1 MDEPDP
7 QRKPKSAGLLLIGV
21 GTVLT
26 SMIASGFILGYVVDY
41 VFSTQPIFMLLFG
54 LLGFIGGIIK
64 VYKILMSV

>member
-7 QRKPKSAGLLLIGV
+7 NRKPKSAGLLLIGV

-26 SMIASGFILGYVVDY
+26 SMIAAGFILGYGVDVV
-41 VFSTQPIFMLLFG
+41 FQTQPIFMMIFG

-64 VYKILMSV
+64 VYKILISI